1 MILGRACE
9 LALVVCPTSPRANTA
24 NYPSFSLIPHATP
37 WLRDIVNPSGG
48 GDPALTQ
55 CVSPAHV
62 SSGSILSPTTLHYG
76 VAAWVYG
83 IRRYWLSR
91 NTESWGFPLPL
102 KRSIGHKT
110 KAVFPLAT
118 ALKLH
123 FSSILLTFHI
133 LSCSHFILRR
143 KCQPKNKQSPWKGSR
158 WKQKSMYTLIQ
169 PGEHFRHLPSDLR
182 VSLHFCHI
190 TEGVGDAEKCSDPL
204 KPISFFKDFDSRR

>member
-37 WLRDIVNPSGG
+37 WLRDSVNPSVGG
-48 GDPALTQ
+48 GRSCSYSVRLPCA
-55 CVSPAHV
+55 CVFRFYTFSHN
-62 SSGSILSPTTLHYG
+62 PTLR
-76 VAAWVYG
+76 AWVYG

-204 KPISFFKDFDSRR
+204 KPISFFKDFDSRQ